1 MSNRSDSL
9 RASNQS
15 ANVSVLLT
23 DIDAT
28 EKAQDLFEQA
38 SQSPLQ
44 KHYADFYRSLSQLK
58 EEFHSLGRFDD
69 ANAKL
74 DEIVKFLSMKM
85 LEGRFP
91 DHAPLLDIEQLRAR
105 ALRAFGDRR
114 FIARALQDAF
124 KEAASNPMFVCKD
137 GSSVFGDSPT
147 LNIRATED
155 GFAERLVSL
164 LSKLPVEFGDAAA
177 DEKEGLKVD
186 PVNEAFG
193 HFLRRN
199 FASRVEDAQY
209 MTPPE
214 VVDAMAR
221 IAVFDLL
228 KEKTGSRNGKQQC
241 AATLC
246 DPTCGVGSLILGGL
260 KRIELHDGLKD
271 CRIVGQDKVDRMVRL
286 AKLNL
291 MLFGKSADQ
300 IQHGNSIVGN
310 SFLDEFLGEV
320 DLILTNPPFGAKI
333 VLADALQND
342 ATSRF
347 PITST
352 LAEKGYCPRI
362 VDSEFLLLDRCLGL
376 LKEEGKVLIIVPDSV
391 VSSGRFAADFREE
404 ALRLMELRA
413 VIDLPV
419 ETFAQAGTR
428 TKTSIIYG
436 VKRAARSS
444 RKELVYMASA
454 NSLGFKVKER
464 SGSTVKVAT
473 GENELWA
480 ICNSYCRHGEQN
492 GKLTKV
498 AISEL
503 INGKWT
509 AAFYAAR
516 PESPSKTSAAVPG
529 DYEFVPLEQM
539 AYLLSKQRKELR
551 PDSMTKCISV
561 LHVNQAGIVD
571 LAEVEKYSPKFL
583 GPQVFSGDVLL
594 SKLNPHI
601 PRVTI
606 VPDTPWPVT
615 CSTEFEILTPKEKEF
630 SPILLYLAVTH
641 PFTQEQI
648 VRLSSGTS
656 SSHRRIKQSE
666 LLQVKV
672 PIPKKGTRAFWEMT
686 ETASSLKAALT
697 KVYGG
702 LSTLWSVRQAYARK
716 TTATPPSE

>member
-1 MSNRSDSL
+1 MST
-9 RASNQS
+9 
-15 ANVSVLLT
+15 LLKK
-23 DIDAT
+23 IDAT
-28 EKAQDLFEQA
+28 EKVQDLFEHA

-44 KHYADFYRSLSQLK
+44 KHYTDFYRSLSQLK

-74 DEIVKFLSMKM
+74 DEIVKLLSVKM
-85 LEGRFP
+85 LERRFP
-91 DHAPLLDIEQLRAR
+91 DRASLLDLEQLRQR
-105 ALRAFGDRR
+105 ALNSYGDKR

-124 KEAASNPMFVCKD
+124 KEAAASTMFVCKD
-137 GSSVFGDSPT
+137 GSSVFGDSPS

-155 GFAERLVSL
+155 GFAERLVTL
-164 LSKLPVEFGDAAA
+164 LSSVPVEFGEAAT
-177 DEKEGLKVD
+177 DEAEGLKVD

-228 KEKTGSRNGKQQC
+228 KEQKAGSRNGKHQRT
-241 AATLC
+241 ATLC

-260 KRIELHDGLKD
+260 KRLELHEGLKD

-300 IQHGNSIVGN
+300 IQHGNSILGR

-333 VLADALQND
+333 ALADALQSD
-342 ATSRF
+342 APNRF
-347 PITST
+347 PITSA
-352 LAEKGYCPRI
+352 LAEKGFCPRLL
-362 VDSEFLLLDRCLGL
+362 DSEFLLLDRCLGL
-376 LKEEGKVLIIVPDSV
+376 LKEGGKLLIIVPDSV
-391 VSSGRFAADFREE
+391 VSSGRFASDFREH

-428 TKTSIIYG
+428 TKTSVIYG
-436 VKRAARSS
+436 VKRTARPSK
-444 RKELVYMASA
+444 KEFVYMASV
-454 NSLGFKVKER
+454 NSLGFRVRER

-473 GENELWA
+473 GENELEA
-480 ICNSYCRHGEQN
+480 VCNSYCRHGERN
-492 GKLTKV
+492 ARLAKV
-498 AISEL
+498 TVSEL

-509 AAFYAAR
+509 GAFYAAR
-516 PESPSKTSAAVPG
+516 SASDPRRSETVSQ
-529 DYEFVPLEQM
+529 DYEFVPLEQV
-539 AYLLSKQRKELR
+539 ANLLSKQRKELR
-551 PDSMTKCISV
+551 PDSVAKCISV

-571 LAEVEKYSPKFL
+571 LAEVEKYNPKFL
-583 GPQVFSGDVLL
+583 GPQVFPRDVLL

-601 PRVTI
+601 PRVTV
-606 VPDTPWPVT
+606 VPETPWPMT
-615 CSTEFEILTPKEKEF
+615 CSTEFEILTPKERTF

-656 SSHRRIKQSE
+656 SSHRRIKQPE

-672 PIPKKGTRAFWEMT
+672 PIPKKGTRAFANMT
-686 ETASSLKAALT
+686 KAADSLKASLAEI
-697 KVYGG
+697 YGG
-702 LSTLWSVRQAYARK
+702 LSTLWSVRQSYAHETRV
-716 TTATPPSE
+716 TPPSE